1 MSLFQTYSPKV
12 LWTLSLQLANV
23 IFRNP
28 PKMKVEP
35 DSYFK
40 SIMQVHAFIRRDL
53 NGTFENMPTVDT
65 PTTIDQIHLSLYE
78 LDTMLFNDSATF
90 EKSIEGCCL
99 YTKYLEKR
107 LNKSKGCTIL

>member
-12 LWTLSLQLANV
+12 LWTLSLQLVNV

-40 SIMQVHAFIRRDL
+40 SIMQTHAFIRRDL
-53 NGTFENMPTVDT
+53 AGTFECVPVVATT
-65 PTTIDQIHLSLYE
+65 TTIDQIHLSLHE
-78 LDTMLFNDSATF
+78 LNSILFNDSVTF

-99 YTKYLEKR
+99 YTEYLEKR
-107 LNKSKGCTIL
+107 LKKSKSCVIL